1 MSELNSE
8 KRPDQ
13 AYMDNW
19 RWLKRIRRKVTS
31 AFAKIPDLTVDPG
44 AEDVIVD
51 HHLNLEQQIRIH
63 TRKRRLEDCGV
74 VFCTVD
80 ISPSRDAFIQWVY
93 KEVENKVAVQVTH
106 VKVLAP
112 RHYLVI
118 LNSMVEMDA
127 DLVGGPYYMRRRM
140 IYTTPWE
147 PGFDTHKILAKKL
160 AVWLDLLNVDP
171 MVEDV
176 AHELL
181 ETLGTVLQM
190 AGVTESMEGKFANI
204 RGCVLM
210 DVSKPLPTI
219 LQVHM
224 NGTMKRFKIRYD
236 LLPNA
241 CFICHERGHF
251 AKICPKNAKPQTD
264 GKAAEEEENDGF
276 TEVPGKSKGKG
287 KAVQEQDMNVD
298 NNGEAS
304 TSQGTQ
310 PQTNPISIPSREPS
324 GATGGNLPDLNA
336 TPIPSR
342 ASPLGPQSK
351 AQKKNIKKREK
362 KKAAK
367 AKQLESG
374 QSEAKAN
381 APAEHEDSSS
391 SDDEDPKQN
400 RLWQTPEGKKSRGEK
415 KTMDAIPEWT
425 GDSIADPP
433 ESINH

>member
-8 KRPDQ
+8 KRADQ

-19 RWLKRIRRKVTS
+19 RWLKRIRREVTS

-44 AEDVIVD
+44 AEDVIVE

-63 TRKRRLEDCGV
+63 TRERRLEDCGV

-118 LNSMVEMDA
+118 LNSMVERDA
-127 DLVGGPYYMRRRM
+127 VLAGGPYYMRRRM

-190 AGVTESMEGKFANI
+190 AGVTESME
-204 RGCVLM
+204 
-210 DVSKPLPTI
+210 
-219 LQVHM
+219 
-224 NGTMKRFKIRYD
+224 
-236 LLPNA
+236 
-241 CFICHERGHF
+241 
-251 AKICPKNAKPQTD
+251 D

-287 KAVQEQDMNVD
+287 KAVQEQGAASNPTNNNQFAVLAEQDGDNTSEKGEEVDKNQQANMNVD

-310 PQTNPISIPSREPS
+310 PQTNPISIPSGEPS

-374 QSEAKAN
+374 QSEAEAN

-400 RLWQTPEGKKSRGEK
+400 RLLKKSRGEK
-415 KTMDAIPEWT
+415 ETMDAIPEWT

-433 ESINH
+433 ESIDH